1 MMNCIKQRI
10 NVIIGFVRG
19 WHEKKHISELKKPL
33 QFDEFILYIVIDGY
47 TLRRIRYYKRRD
59 YRSFKY
65 NTVTYIFYDKDINK
79 ANYPY

>member
-1 MMNCIKQRI
+1 M
-10 NVIIGFVRG
+10 
-19 WHEKKHISELKKPL
+19 KKHISELKKPL

-47 TLRRIRYYKRRD
+47 ALRRIRYYKKRD

-65 NTVTYIFYDKDINK
+65 NTITYIFYDKDINK

>member
-1 MMNCIKQRI
+1 M
-10 NVIIGFVRG
+10 
-19 WHEKKHISELKKPL
+19 KKHISELKKPL

-59 YRSFKY
+59 YRSFKC
-65 NTVTYIFYDKDINK
+65 NTITYIFYDKDINK